1 MDKHARLSPVF
12 MSNHIQ
18 KSTQSSFCRSE
29 KKKKRKVFAA
39 LTVFEGIY
47 IYVYRINLHL
57 WTNPSTQCSKKWI
70 LISISLQHQVKN
82 ILKTLGSPGYRVQQ
96 SSCPKMVKYYGLEF
110 SSCGKLYFPKM
121 KIAVFQIPQSLPE
134 FCQSP
139 LKFGVCLPFP

>member
-18 KSTQSSFCRSE
+18 KSTQSSFCRSG
-29 KKKKRKVFAA
+29 KKKKKGKCLQLLLSLR
-39 LTVFEGIY
+39 EY

>member
-1 MDKHARLSPVF
+1 MLDCHQFLCQTIYKSPLKALFVGV
-12 MSNHIQ
+12 
-18 KSTQSSFCRSE
+18 
-29 KKKKRKVFAA
+29 KKKKKGKCLQLLLSLR
-39 LTVFEGIY
+39 EY

>member
-1 MDKHARLSPVF
+1 MLDCHQFLCQTIYKSPLKALFVGV
-12 MSNHIQ
+12 
-18 KSTQSSFCRSE
+18 E
-29 KKKKRKVFAA
+29 KKKKGKCLQLLLSLR
-39 LTVFEGIY
+39 EY